1 MMIAVIKTGGKQYI
15 VKEGDK
21 LTVEKLGQEK
31 DSTIVFEEVLLAT
44 EADGKDFKIG
54 KSAAKLKI
62 EAKISDNIRGKKVVI
77 FKQKPK
83 KRYKLK
89 KGHRQPHTQIEIGKI
104 A

>member
-1 MMIAVIKTGGKQYI
+1 MMLAVIKTGGKQYI

-21 LTVEKLGQEK
+21 VMVEKLGQEK
-31 DSTIVFEEVLLAT
+31 DSKIVFEEVLLAA
-44 EADGKDFKIG
+44 EANGKDFKVG
-54 KSAAKLKI
+54 KDAAKLKI
-62 EAKISDNIRGKKVVI
+62 EAKVSDTIRGKKIVI

-89 KGHRQPHTQIEIGKI
+89 RGHRQSHTQVEIGKF